1 MSLHLLQL
9 IFRNCRWAV
18 CVIGLCS
25 WEWNTEGRAQDFL
38 PSIEGTPAVAPST
51 LRPLVA
57 TPAASTMQP
66 ATPLPADQ
74 PLVASKD
81 SGTIGCLVARDGRVF
96 HGKVQ
101 EQGDAYRVDTTSGS
115 IVVPY
120 DEVLVIANT
129 LNLAYSQIRDSRRQ
143 PGAAE
148 HVDLGRW
155 CLQNRLYEEAS
166 DEARDALQLEPRRQ
180 AALDLLQQSEKAL
193 GDNPLAPVATAP
205 VVAASDL
212 PPQAEFVRRIQP
224 LLLNKCSNAN
234 CHGASSGNEFKLQ
247 PVATGARPQNVRTSQ
262 NLESVLKQI
271 NRDDPDQSPLILKS
285 HEVVGPHAKVFT
297 GSRSREHSERL
308 IAWVRQ
314 ITQEGSGGTGKTP
327 MPENQPRPLLTFRPR
342 TEAEIAAALPAPHG
356 IQPVNADMTAD
367 ELPKPATIERRPK
380 SAPLRSPD
388 VMRLLE
394 DQKPDLFDPDEF
406 NRMVHGVDPPDGSR
420 K

>member
-1 MSLHLLQL
+1 MSLYLLQL
-9 IFRNCRWAV
+9 FLRNHRWAV

-25 WEWNTEGRAQDFL
+25 WDWSTEGRAQDFQ
-38 PSIEGTPAVAPST
+38 PSLEGTPAVAPST
-51 LRPLVA
+51 LRPLLT

-120 DEVLVIANT
+120 DEVLVMANT

-166 DEARDALQLEPRRQ
+166 DEARAALQLEPRRQ

-193 GDNPLAPVATAP
+193 SDNPLAHVATAP
-205 VVAASDL
+205 VVAATDL

-234 CHGASSGNEFKLQ
+234 CHGASSENQFKLQ
-247 PVATGARPQNVRTSQ
+247 PVATGARPQNLRTSQ

-271 NRDDPDQSPLILKS
+271 NRDHPDQSPLILKS
-285 HEVVGPHAKVFT
+285 HEVVGPHANVFT

-308 IAWVRQ
+308 MTWVQQ
-314 ITQEGSGGTGKTP
+314 ITREGPGGTRKAP
-327 MPENQPRPLLTFRPR
+327 LLENQPRPLLTFRPR
-342 TEAEIAAALPAPHG
+342 TEAEIAAAPAAPPG
-356 IQPVNADMTAD
+356 IQPANVEMAAD

-380 SAPLRSPD
+380 SAPLRSPE

-394 DQKPDLFDPDEF
+394 NQRTDLFDPDEF
-406 NRMVHGVDPPDGSR
+406 NRMVHGVDPPSR
-420 K
+420 SR